1 MFSPSCP
8 ALHPSETHN
17 LLSLWRWMLLH
28 GDKEGRKAFAY
39 SLLAMMALGGLV
51 AVPLYKMLAS
61 LIRQLFGSDIL
72 ETGVRSALPAFARD
86 IVMYGAPSVVGIH
99 IGGFIGMELPVLGR
113 IQTDQSLSSQISGSM
128 GDLIGIPWA
137 MLEQFTDAVDALRRG
152 DLYRA
157 GEAVAPSVFRNIMSG
172 YRLWAEG
179 QTAATGRPINL
190 PGEKGPRK
198 IPGMEAVAKGAG
210 FQPLSIAKAYVIY
223 RTVEDL
229 KNFEDAKQ
237 NEFATA
243 CMKTFNAKD
252 KKGMKKIVRE
262 VNQWNT
268 RMILEKRPEFRIDL
282 KASLRTREKVQ
293 QPPRQ
298 MMGMAKDIVAAYR

>member
-1 MFSPSCP
+1 MWGKAIKMMGLPMEMAERYNRMSL
-8 ALHPSETHN
+8 ALAAYRAARGGRVINEKTLSKIGLKPGGQMNHARAKAFAEEIVNDAHFIYGKANRPQVLRGTAAGKLLSTAYTFRSFTHN

-39 SLLAMMALGGLV
+39 SLMAMMALGGLG

-99 IGGFIGMELPVLGR
+99 IGGSIRMELPVLGR
-113 IQTDQSLSSQISGSM
+113 IQTDRSLSSQISGSM

-157 GEAVAPSVFRNIMSG
+157 GEAVAPSVFRNVMSG

-179 QTAATGRPINL
+179 QTAMLLI
-190 PGEKGPRK
+190 
-198 IPGMEAVAKGAG
+198 
-210 FQPLSIAKAYVIY
+210 
-223 RTVEDL
+223 
-229 KNFEDAKQ
+229 
-237 NEFATA
+237 
-243 CMKTFNAKD
+243 
-252 KKGMKKIVRE
+252 
-262 VNQWNT
+262 
-268 RMILEKRPEFRIDL
+268 
-282 KASLRTREKVQ
+282 
-293 QPPRQ
+293 
-298 MMGMAKDIVAAYR
+298 